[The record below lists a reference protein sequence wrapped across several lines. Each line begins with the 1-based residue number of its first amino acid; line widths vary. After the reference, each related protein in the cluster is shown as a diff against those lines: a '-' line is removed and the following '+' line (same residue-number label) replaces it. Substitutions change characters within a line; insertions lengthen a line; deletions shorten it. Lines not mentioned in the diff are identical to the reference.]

1 MRNFVF
7 ALFVAVATCLFAN
20 QVFANPGT
28 PVNVNGKT
36 YYMEQ
41 MVSQFATAFNPRAKS
56 RTSNINLA
64 RKKLNGMIIMP
75 REVVSFNDR
84 VGPRTK
90 EAGFLEAAS
99 YENGKKTTSV
109 GGGICQLASTLSGA
123 AINLNMKVIERH
135 RHSLPVSYITP
146 EKEATVAYGF
156 KDFRFQNNTKQVFF
170 VKAFV
175 IKNKL
180 YVEFW
185 RCKPAC

>member
-7 ALFVAVATCLFAN
+7 AFLMAMATCLFAN

-28 PVNVNGKT
+28 PVKVNNKT

-41 MVSQFATAFNPRAKS
+41 MVSQFATVFNPNSKA

-75 REVVSFNDR
+75 NEVVSFNDR
-84 VGPRTK
+84 VGPRTR
-90 EAGFLEAAS
+90 EAGFLEAGS
-99 YENGKKTTSV
+99 YQNGKKTTSI
-109 GGGICQLASTLSGA
+109 GGGICQLASTFSGA
-123 AINLNMKVIERH
+123 AINLDMKVIERH
-135 RHSLPVSYITP
+135 RHSLPVSYIGP

>member
-7 ALFVAVATCLFAN
+7 AFLMAVVICLVAN
-20 QVFANPGT
+20 QVFANPGES
-28 PVNVNGKT
+28 VKVEGKT
-36 YYMEQ
+36 YYMEK
-41 MVSQFATAFNPRAKS
+41 MVSQFATAFNPNSKA
-56 RTSNINLA
+56 RTSNINVA
-64 RKKLNGMIIMP
+64 RKKLNGLVIMP
-75 REVVSFNDR
+75 HEVVSFNDR

-156 KDFRFQNNTKQVFF
+156 KDFRFQNNTNQVFF